1 MQTRWRLIAAVLS
14 LAAVIGVV
22 STYSVFSQTSDE
34 PAHIACGM
42 EWLSRGTYTY
52 DGAQHPPLTRVLAA
66 LGPYS
71 RGARSLGKINEIY
84 EGDLILDRG
93 PEYRIR
99 LFLARLGE
107 LPFLILLCAAS
118 WLWGRRLL
126 GEIGGALT
134 VLLVVTNPNILAHA
148 GLATTD
154 IGITATM
161 AAALYSY
168 VRWTANRTRRNAVWF
183 GLWMALAALTKFTAL
198 PYIGLTILLAEIW
211 RWYIARSKREP
222 WGFPAGQ
229 LGVSVVVGLL
239 VLWAGYR
246 FDFGPSHPGGVPVPA
261 PALFRGLG
269 TFLGHASRGHAAF
282 LLGETSM
289 TGWWYYFPV
298 ALAVKTPLPL
308 LLLGIVG
315 MAGTV
320 TLMRRREFEPAIP
333 LFVVIAIMAVG
344 VTAHVDIGVRHIL
357 PLYPFLALLGA
368 RGAIDLWTRAD
379 STRFVKGV
387 TTALAASALFI
398 VVRAHPDH
406 LAYFNPLAGA
416 RPDRILVDSN
426 LDWGQDLYRLAD
438 VVRKLRIDSVRVA
451 YFGTADMQWA
461 GVPNARRLEPNEAAT
476 GFVAASRTNLAGVW
490 VGPAYQWLYK
500 YQVVGT
506 VGPSLVLF
514 YVPPGSDPRTR
525 TPGPAAAPE

>member
-1 MQTRWRLIAAVLS
+1 
-14 LAAVIGVV
+14 
-22 STYSVFSQTSDE
+22 
-34 PAHIACGM
+34 
-42 EWLSRGTYTY
+42 
-52 DGAQHPPLTRVLAA
+52 
-66 LGPYS
+66 
-71 RGARSLGKINEIY
+71 
-84 EGDLILDRG
+84 
-93 PEYRIR
+93 
-99 LFLARLGE
+99 
-107 LPFLILLCAAS
+107 
-118 WLWGRRLL
+118 
-126 GEIGGALT
+126 
-134 VLLVVTNPNILAHA
+134 
-148 GLATTD
+148 
-154 IGITATM
+154 
-161 AAALYSY
+161 
-168 VRWTANRTRRNAVWF
+168 
-183 GLWMALAALTKFTAL
+183 
-198 PYIGLTILLAEIW
+198 
-211 RWYIARSKREP
+211 
-222 WGFPAGQ
+222 
-229 LGVSVVVGLL
+229 
-239 VLWAGYR
+239 
-246 FDFGPSHPGGVPVPA
+246 
-261 PALFRGLG
+261 
-269 TFLGHASRGHAAF
+269 
-282 LLGETSM
+282 
-289 TGWWYYFPV
+289 
-298 ALAVKTPLPL
+298 VKTPLPL